1 MSLWRPINREPLWK
15 RLLPMWLHSWVRWGF
30 YVSVTAVV
38 IGVGVGFCY
47 FRLAGR
53 YDLAAVGESPAGTI
67 FHDRENQEI
76 LLTGAGGRQQL
87 TRDEIPDFLVKCLL
101 AREDARFYEH
111 PGIDLRGLARAAV
124 RNLRDRDFTQGGS
137 TISMQLTRNSYEGMS
152 GKTLHR
158 KFLEI
163 ALTLRVERR
172 YSKDEILAHYLNRI
186 YFGAG
191 AYGVEQAA
199 RTYFGL
205 SASELNDG
213 ECALIVGIIRGPHI
227 FSPFRNYDS
236 AIEQRNQTLVRM
248 RANGE
253 IDEARFKIVLE
264 EPIRLLDEG
273 VRESQSSFAMRAVR
287 RELDRIIDRELGHVT
302 GALHVFTTL
311 DSNWQARLERDLADA
326 IGELEK
332 EGAWSH
338 STPAGHTLGSDIDY
352 LQFAAITL
360 ETRTGQAMAWVGGRD
375 ISHSGVDRTR
385 SRRDLGGAFE
395 PWVAAAA
402 AERNKLVFPGRVIQ
416 TGRQIGSAEVERVA
430 RRCGI
435 AGPFAEGE
443 DLFRGW
449 VASTP
454 QEIAT
459 ALATIGNKG
468 QKPRLYFIRE
478 IRDASGNTVYQ
489 AKPHHLKAIG
499 PEAASEA
506 LRVFQSRS
514 NIRTFSGFTGNERDA
529 WALRLGPNGAT
540 VIWIGFD
547 QPRAI
552 TSSTRLNKL
561 LEDLTTR
568 LGNNGS

>member
-1 MSLWRPINREPLWK
+1 MNREPLWK
-15 RLLPMWLHSWVRWGF
+15 RLLPMWLHSWVRWAL
-30 YVSVTAVV
+30 YASVTGVV
-38 IGVGVGFCY
+38 IALGVGFFY
-47 FRLAGR
+47 FHLAGR
-53 YDLAAVGESPAGTI
+53 YNLDAISDTPVGTV
-67 FHDRENQEI
+67 FHDREDREI
-76 LLTGAGGRQQL
+76 LLSGAGGRQQL
-87 TRDEIPDFLVKCLL
+87 GRDEIPDFLVKCLL

-111 PGIDLRGLARAAV
+111 PGIDLRGLARATV
-124 RNLRDRDFTQGGS
+124 RNIRDRDFTQGGS
-137 TISMQLTRNSYEGMS
+137 TISMQLARNSYEGMS

-163 ALTLRVERR
+163 ALTFRVEGR

-199 RTYFGL
+199 RTYFGV

-227 FSPFRNYDS
+227 FSPFRNYES
-236 AIEQRNQTLVRM
+236 AIEQRDQTLDRM
-248 RANGE
+248 LTNGE
-253 IDEARFKIVLE
+253 IDEARHQGILD
-264 EPIRLLDEG
+264 EPIRLLGES

-302 GALHVFTTL
+302 GTLLHVFTTL
-311 DSNWQARLERDLADA
+311 DSNWQSRLERDLADA
-326 IGELEK
+326 V
-332 EGAWSH
+332 GAIENERGWPH
-338 STPAGHTLGSDIDY
+338 PTHAGHSSGSEIGY

-402 AERNKLVFPGRVIQ
+402 AERSKLVFPGRVIQ
-416 TGRQIGSAEVERVA
+416 TGRQIGSTEVERVA

-435 AGPFAEGE
+435 SGPFADGE

-449 VASTP
+449 VAATP

-459 ALATIGNKG
+459 ALATLGNKG
-468 QKPRLYFIRE
+468 QKPRPYFIRE
-478 IRDASGNTVYQ
+478 IRDASGDTIYQ
-489 AKPHHLKAIG
+489 AKPYHTNAIG
-499 PEAASEA
+499 PEAANEA
-506 LRVFQSRS
+506 LRVFQTRS
-514 NIRTFSGFTGNERDA
+514 STRCFTGFTGNERDA

-547 QPRAI
+547 QPQAI
-552 TSSTRLNKL
+552 TTPTRLNKL
-561 LEDLTTR
+561 LDDLTTR
-568 LGNNGS
+568 LGNN